1 MRADL
6 ATATFPALGTTALV
20 VVDRGSALPEA
31 EGMLRRELHEIDMA
45 CSRFRDDSELS
56 RLNAANGEMVEV
68 SALLALALQVAL
80 GAAAMTGGDV
90 DPTVGRAMDDLGYD
104 RDFSLL
110 ERRGPSWLVRVEPA
124 PGWRCVI
131 FDRRTRRVVVPRGV
145 SLDLGATAKALAA
158 DRAARA
164 IAAMSGGGVLVGL
177 GGDIAVAGDAPA
189 EGWPIRVAEDHRH
202 PEREGQTVAVR
213 SGGLATSSTTV
224 RRWTEGHGELHHII
238 DPRRGSSAAE
248 VWRTVSVAA
257 PTCVAANIAS
267 TAAIIRGT
275 DAPRQLERSALPAR
289 LVAGDGSVTRVCRW
303 PEPEL

>member
-1 MRADL
+1 VTEL
-6 ATATFPALGTTALV
+6 SSATFPALGTTALV
-20 VVDRGSALPEA
+20 VVDRGAALPEA
-31 EGMLRRELHEIDMA
+31 EAMLRRELDEIDMA

-56 RLNAANGEMVEV
+56 RLNAANGEVVQV
-68 SALLALALQVAL
+68 SPLLALALQVAL

-131 FDRRTRRVVVPRGV
+131 FDRRTRRVMVPRGV

-158 DRAARA
+158 DRAART
-164 IAAMSGGGVLVGL
+164 IAATTGGGTLVGI

-189 EGWPIRVAEDHRH
+189 DGWPIRVAEDHRH
-202 PEREGQTVAVR
+202 PERAGQTVAIR

-224 RRWTEGHGELHHII
+224 RRWTAGHGERHHIV
-238 DPRRGSSAAE
+238 DPRRGNSAPE

-267 TAAIIRGT
+267 TAAIVRGQ

-289 LVAGDGSVTRVCRW
+289 LVAGDGSVTRVCSW
-303 PEPEL
+303 PEPER

>member
-1 MRADL
+1 MSADL
-6 ATATFPALGTTALV
+6 ATATFPALGTTV
-20 VVDRGSALPEA
+20 VVAVDRAAALPEA
-31 EGMLRRELHEIDMA
+31 EDILRRELREIDLA

-56 RLNAANGEMVEV
+56 RLNAANGELVEV
-68 SALLALALQVAL
+68 SPLFAEALHVAL

-104 RDFSLL
+104 RDFSLV
-110 ERRGPSWLVRVEPA
+110 ERRGPSWLVRVEPV
-124 PGWRCVI
+124 PGWRCVLL
-131 FDRRTRRVVVPRGV
+131 DRRTRRVVVPRGV

-158 DRAARA
+158 DRAARD
-164 IAAMSGGGVLVGL
+164 IAAATGAAALVGI

-202 PEREGQTVAVR
+202 PERDGQTVAIR
-213 SGGLATSSTTV
+213 GGGLATSSTTV
-224 RRWTEGHGELHHII
+224 RRWTAGHAERHHIV
-238 DPRRGSSAAE
+238 DPRRGGSAAE

-267 TAAIIRGT
+267 TAAIIRGD
-275 DAPRQLERSALPAR
+275 DAPRQLELSALPAR

-303 PEPEL
+303 PEPEG